1 MVAGNHHQRFQNDTL
16 VIACLYLCQ
25 NVIQRRLS
33 FNSADKVVGIAV
45 LGQQILHLLIYLIGI
60 CLSAVT
66 HKADGSL
73 AVIVGGSPLGDRLF
87 HSGEIVVAVQKRLSE
102 YHLIEGIRI
111 IADLFHQLVIFQ
123 TVHQVG
129 GLYDQILDAVVDG
142 TLQCSID
149 IVDEDVVP
157 SLHVVDDDV
166 GGKAAADRE
175 VRKCLFQIA
184 FDCADG
190 QTAAGVVA
198 GAEAEYQQ
206 LVVADVVLI
215 ADVIQRSVASIVI
228 LVVVHGFLLRSFCGC
243 LCHRGAVRS
252 RAAVLCGRVAG
263 ITGTAGQHAGNQC
276 QRKHKNS
283 GFFHDKFSLYFR

>member
-1 MVAGNHHQRFQNDTL
+1 M
-16 VIACLYLCQ
+16 
-25 NVIQRRLS
+25 
-33 FNSADKVVGIAV
+33 
-45 LGQQILHLLIYLIGI
+45 
-60 CLSAVT
+60 T

-73 AVIVGGSPLGDRLF
+73 AVIVGGGPLGDRLF

-111 IADLFHQLVIFQ
+111 IADLFYQLIIFQ

-129 GLYDQILDAVVDG
+129 GLYDQILDTVVDG

-166 GGKAAADRE
+166 GGEAAADRE

-190 QTAAGVVA
+190 QTAAVVVA

-215 ADVIQRSVASIVI
+215 ADVIQRSVASVVI
-228 LVVVHGFLLRSFCGC
+228 LVVVHGFLLRSFRGIFCGILCGC
-243 LCHRGAVRS
+243 LCHRGTVRS

-283 GFFHDKFSLYFR
+283 SFFHDKFSLYFR